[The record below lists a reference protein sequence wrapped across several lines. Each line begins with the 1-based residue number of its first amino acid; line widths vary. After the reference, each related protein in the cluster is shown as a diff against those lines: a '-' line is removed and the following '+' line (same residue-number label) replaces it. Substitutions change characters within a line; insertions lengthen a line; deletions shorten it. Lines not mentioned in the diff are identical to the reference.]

1 MSEIVADDQTI
12 FESEMADQAV
22 SDDDSQSLDVLLAQL
37 QQAPLAGN
45 LAETLDESELAR
57 IGQTVVEEF
66 EIDLASRADWEKA
79 ARQNMKLAMQVRE
92 AKNSPWPNASNVK
105 FPLITVAALQ
115 FNARAYPAIINDGN
129 VVKGRVVGYDEGVPA
144 VDPQTGQPVIDPQTG
159 QPAFQVPPGFKREK
173 ANRVASHMSW
183 QISEQMDN
191 WEEETDV
198 ILMQTPIIGCA
209 FRKVFHD
216 PKSNRR
222 RSEMVSALDFVVNSD
237 TKSLSTTPRATQIVQ
252 VYPRDAEEKFRSGEW
267 RRIDIETANADND
280 KDSPHEFLEQHR
292 YLDLDG
298 DDYAEPYI
306 VTVHRE
312 TGQVVAI
319 AANWKPDIAESVVTN
334 VQTQEIIRI
343 EKREHFVKYPFLP
356 DPEGGFYDIGF
367 GRLLES
373 LSAAIDTSINQM
385 LDAGTLQNAGGGFI
399 GSGVRLK
406 KDRVSVQ
413 PGRYQTV
420 NVTGATLRD
429 AIYNHNHPGPSAVLF
444 QLLGLLIEA
453 AKDVTAVQDIMTGD
467 TGNRQQ
473 TATTTLA
480 LIEQGMKVF
489 TAIYKRIY
497 RALRKEFKLLFELNA
512 EHLNQ
517 AEYFEWADT
526 QAAVSGR
533 DYDTQTLDIAPAA
546 DPRVTTDMQKLA
558 RGQILLQ
565 FANDPFIDPVE
576 VRTRY
581 LEAAGIE
588 GARDLVTPQ
597 QPNPLAIA
605 EAEAKVRKIL
615 SEAMRNETSAKKDE
629 AEIMEKGERMELDV
643 DKAMF
648 EIMQALQQMQA
659 PQVESA

>member
-1 MSEIVADDQTI
+1 MAEIVADDQTV
-12 FESEMADQAV
+12 FEAEMMGEADR
-22 SDDDSQSLDVLLAQL
+22 DDKKPSLDVLLAQL

-66 EIDLASRADWEKA
+66 EIDLTSRADWEKA
-79 ARQNMKLAMQVRE
+79 ARKNMKLAMQVRE
-92 AKNSPWPNASNVK
+92 AKNTPWPNASNVK

-129 VVKGRVVGYDEGVPA
+129 IVKGKVVGSDEGVPIT
-144 VDPQTGQPVIDPQTG
+144 DPQTGQPVVDQQTG
-159 QPAFQVPPGFKREK
+159 QPSFQVPPDYKREK

-183 QISEQMDN
+183 QLSEQMDN

-216 PKSNRR
+216 PKSNQRR
-222 RSEMVSALDFVVNSD
+222 AEMVSALDFVVNNN
-237 TKSLSTTPRATQIVQ
+237 TKSLRTTPRATQIVP
-252 VYPRDAEEKFRSGEW
+252 VYPREAEERFRSGEW
-267 RRIDIETANADND
+267 RRIDIETSGADND
-280 KDSPHEFLEQHR
+280 KDAPHEFLEQHR

-298 DDYAEPYI
+298 DEYAEPYI

-312 TGQVVAI
+312 TSQVVAI
-319 AANWKPDIAESVVTN
+319 VANWKPNVRESAVWN
-334 VQTQEIIRI
+334 VETQEIVQIK
-343 EKREHFVKYPFLP
+343 KREYFVKYPFLP

-453 AKDVTAVQDIMTGD
+453 AKDITAVQDILTGD
-467 TGNRQQ
+467 TGNQNQ

-512 EHLNQ
+512 EHLTQ

-526 QAAVSGR
+526 QAAVSSR

-565 FANDPFIDPVE
+565 FANDPFMDPVDIR
-576 VRTRY
+576 VRY

-588 GARDLVTPQ
+588 GARDLVKPQ

-605 EAEAKVRKIL
+605 EAQAKVRKIL
-615 SEAMRNETSAKKDE
+615 SEAMKNETSAKKDE

-643 DKAMF
+643 EKTTF
-648 EIMQALQQMQA
+648 EVMQALQQMQN
-659 PQVESA
+659 PQAQAA